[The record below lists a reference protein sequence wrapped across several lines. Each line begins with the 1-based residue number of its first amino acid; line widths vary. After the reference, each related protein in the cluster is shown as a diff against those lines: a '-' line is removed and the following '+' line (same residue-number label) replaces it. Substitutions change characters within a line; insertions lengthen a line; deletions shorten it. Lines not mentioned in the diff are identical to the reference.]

1 MKCWIVAIVFAL
13 LASGMSYAA
22 TFHGEISDS
31 SCALNVH
38 SLSRSH
44 KEMLKSRSFGSNAAS
59 CSRHCVAKFAASFVL
74 VEKRN
79 VYRLDDQ
86 VEAEKFA
93 GQAVIV
99 TGDLD
104 VKKNV
109 ITIKSIQADHPAK

>member
-1 MKCWIVAIVFAL
+1 MKCWILATVFAI
-13 LASGMSYAA
+13 LASGLSYAA

-44 KEMLKSRSFGSNAAS
+44 KEMLKSRSFGADAAS
-59 CSRHCVAKFAASFVL
+59 CSRHCAAQFAASFVL
-74 VEKRN
+74 VDKKN

-86 VEAEKFA
+86 VTAEKWA
-93 GQAVIV
+93 GQAVLV
-99 TGDLD
+99 TGELD

-109 ITIKSIQADHPAK
+109 ITVTSIQAASPAK